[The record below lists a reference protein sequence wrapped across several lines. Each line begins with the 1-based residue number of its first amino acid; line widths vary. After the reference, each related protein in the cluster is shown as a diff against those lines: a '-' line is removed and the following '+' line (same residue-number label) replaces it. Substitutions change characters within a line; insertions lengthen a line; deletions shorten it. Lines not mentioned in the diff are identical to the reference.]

1 MEMTV
6 TTGAIKKT
14 LMSDFRKSYR
24 ALLRARDK
32 KDYAKVMQEERLCL
46 QLFHYCAM
54 WIDRDELSKFISKN
68 GIDPASI

>member
-6 TTGAIKKT
+6 STKTIKTT
-14 LMSDFRKSYR
+14 LMNDFRKSYR
-24 ALLRARDK
+24 TLLRARDK

-46 QLFHYCAM
+46 QLFHYCVM
-54 WIDRDELSKFISKN
+54 WIDRDEFSKFISRN